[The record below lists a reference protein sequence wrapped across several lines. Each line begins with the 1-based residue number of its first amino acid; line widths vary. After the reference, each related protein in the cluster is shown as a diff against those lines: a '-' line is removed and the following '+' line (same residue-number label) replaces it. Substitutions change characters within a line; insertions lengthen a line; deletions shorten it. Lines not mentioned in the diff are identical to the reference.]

1 MEPTEITNF
10 GSGGESSLSLL
21 GIAILFG
28 LLAAMFFVS
37 RRNLIVPFLFVSVL
51 VPVQQQLVILGAHL
65 PALRL
70 AILTAWAVCLLT
82 RKGHSEFL
90 SGGWQRADSV
100 FLAWSLV
107 SGVAFVALWRT
118 PGSMVFASGQVYNS
132 LGCYFLV
139 RHLIRDRLSVL
150 RMLRTLAYIAVL
162 LAAAMVLEQFTSRN
176 LFSIFGAPLLD
187 EIRRGRVRSQGPFL
201 HSLIAGTVGGILL
214 PVFVGLWY
222 WKRTRKLAVIGAAAA
237 LAMAITAMGST
248 PLSAAVA
255 GVFAL
260 CLWGLRDHMRLVRW
274 AVVALV
280 VSLHMVMK
288 APVWALVARVGAV
301 GGSSAWHR
309 FELIDQTIQH
319 FSEWWMVGT
328 THNAEWGWDMWDKAD
343 WYVTSALNGG
353 LASLALFIAVIGV
366 ALYSAG
372 KGRRRYAGNKEMQH
386 FMWALGSAVFA
397 GAVAFIGINFWDQ
410 SQVIWYGLLA
420 LTVSCSTGILAKRNQ
435 RSRLLRQR
443 ADQIAIPTDSLEDT
457 KTEYAL
463 R

>member
-1 MEPTEITNF
+1 
-10 GSGGESSLSLL
+10 
-21 GIAILFG
+21 
-28 LLAAMFFVS
+28 
-37 RRNLIVPFLFVSVL
+37 VL

-70 AILTAWAVCLLT
+70 AILTAWAVCLLVH
-82 RKGHSEFL
+82 KGSSEFL
-90 SGGWQRADSV
+90 AGGWQLADSV

-107 SGVAFVALWRT
+107 SGAAFVALWRT
-118 PGSMVFASGQVYNS
+118 PGSAIFAAGAVYNS

-139 RHLIRDRLSVL
+139 RHLMRDRLSVL
-150 RMLRTLAYIAVL
+150 RMLRTLAYIAIF
-162 LAAAMVLEQFTSRN
+162 LAAVMVLEQFTSRN
-176 LFSIFGAPLLD
+176 FFSIFGAALHD

-201 HSLIAGTVGGILL
+201 HSLIAGSVGGILL
-214 PVFVGLWY
+214 PVFVGVWY

-237 LAMAITAMGST
+237 LAMAITASGST

-288 APVWALVARVGAV
+288 APVWALVARASSV
-301 GGSSAWHR
+301 GGSSGFHR
-309 FELIDQTIQH
+309 FELIDQTINH

-353 LASLALFIAVIGV
+353 LASLVLFVSVIGV
-366 ALYSAG
+366 VFYCAG
-372 KGRRRYAGNKEMQH
+372 KGRRRYAGAPDMQR
-386 FMWALGSAVFA
+386 FMWAIGSAVFA
-397 GAVAFIGINFWDQ
+397 GTVAFVGINFWDQ

-420 LTVSCSTGILAKRNQ
+420 LTVSCSTGILAERNP
-435 RSRLLRQR
+435 RTRPLRQR
-443 ADQIAIPTDSLEDT
+443 ADQIVVPMDCLETT
-457 KTEYAL
+457 KTEYVL